1 MVTLY
6 SSPGT
11 AGMVVHWLLLELAVP
26 HTVKVLDIAAGEHKL
41 PAYLAL
47 NPSGVVPTLIVDGK
61 PLTEAASIAMY
72 LVDAHPA
79 AGLAPAPTP
88 GSLDRAAYTQW
99 MLFLTNTLMTAFRRW
114 FYPQE
119 VAGGAHIDD
128 VKAGARASI
137 EAAFARLDGQLAAHG
152 PFVLGE
158 RLSTADFFLT
168 MLMRWSRA
176 MPKPATEWPA
186 LAALAARLKS
196 RPSWRELNS
205 REGLTEWV

>member
-1 MVTLY
+1 ML
-6 SSPGT
+6 S
-11 AGMVVHWLLLELAVP
+11 L
-26 HTVKVLDIAAGEHKL
+26 AAGEHKQ

-47 NPSGVVPTLIVDGK
+47 NPAGVVPTLVVEDQ
-61 PLTEAASIAMY
+61 PLTESAAIAIY
-72 LVDAHPA
+72 LADAHPA

-88 GSLDRAAYTQW
+88 GSLARAAYTQW

-114 FYPQE
+114 FFPHE
-119 VAGGAHIDD
+119 PAGAAHVDD
-128 VKAGARASI
+128 VKAAARVSI
-137 EAAFARLDGQLAAHG
+137 EAAFARLDAQLAAHG

-168 MLMRWSRA
+168 MLMRWSRG
-176 MPKPATEWPA
+176 MPRPATEWPA
-186 LAALAARLKS
+186 LAKLAATMKA